1 MRLHEFYKKFEEM
14 TKEDRYA
21 LIEFAPEP
29 SSFFV
34 LFQRLSQIKQQRRR
48 LDDLEEHLLEQ
59 AEEAFNKKKKWR

>member
-1 MRLHEFYKKFEEM
+1 M

-59 AEEAFNKKKKWR
+59 AEEAFNKKKK

>member
-1 MRLHEFYKKFEEM
+1 MKLHQFYKMFEDM
-14 TKEDRYA
+14 PKEERYA
-21 LIEFAPEP
+21 LIEFTPEP

-59 AEEAFNKKKKWR
+59 AEEAFNKKKR